1 MKLLRNYLAIFCGA
15 SFIGSFTLRFLALE
29 FLYHKMNDFWSG
41 IGITIIATGTLA
53 VIIGFFIGRH
63 ILRLER
69 VIVKIRGGQSIAH
82 DERVAALGVYAKVN
96 KITIIANVIGFI
108 IGQFA
113 VMVLDI
119 RAGVVPYHFSC
130 SAIIMIQSTLVGT
143 LCALYEIYSFN
154 ILMAEYRELL
164 HIHSIEEFGKGW
176 NLSISGKI
184 LLSSVVTLLFM
195 GINAFSASYG
205 IIALPDTIGGRDE
218 LGTYLRFG
226 VEAVLFTIIV
236 CFFLFY
242 IISSELKNRIS
253 DTASRL
259 KDLGEKG
266 DLSYRISLS
275 MNDDFGVMTS
285 DLNGFI
291 TQLGTLVLSL
301 RTETEVVATSAKAL
315 SGSVGDSFVALEAI
329 TQTVNTIE
337 SGEKTQGVL
346 IGTADT
352 EIRSM
357 AENAKYVEQQ
367 VMIQTSA
374 IQQSSASVN
383 EMAANISSV
392 AEMTQ
397 KADAVSALL
406 REKSE
411 QGSVLLS
418 SAVTAIKEL
427 QGVSTEVQKIVQV
440 IQSIANSTNLLSMN
454 AAIEAAHAGDAG
466 KGFAVVADEVRTLA
480 TSSTKSTA
488 EIKKLIAGMIDKT
501 NRGVDSIV
509 SAGKSFSEISTGIE
523 QTTTLIQTI
532 ANAMEEQRIGA
543 KETIQAT
550 NSVVDAIQ
558 TIQDLSR
565 KQRESTE
572 NMEKAMRAIVDAEK
586 EISIALGEN
595 KDRSEN
601 LDASIRK
608 VERSMD
614 ANNKA
619 VSTMKENIQIFKL

>member
-1 MKLLRNYLAIFCGA
+1 MKLLRKYLAIFCGA

-29 FLYHKMNDFWSG
+29 FLYHKMSDFWSG
-41 IGITIIATGTLA
+41 IGMTIAATGTLS
-53 VIIGFFIGRH
+53 VIIGFLLGRH
-63 ILRLER
+63 LVRLER
-69 VIVKIRGGQSIAH
+69 VVLKIKHGQTITQE
-82 DERVAALGVYAKVN
+82 ERTTALGVYAKVN
-96 KITIIANVIGFI
+96 KITIAANIVGFV

-113 VMVLDI
+113 VMFLDI
-119 RAGVVPYHFSC
+119 KAGAVPYHFSC

-143 LCALYEIYSFN
+143 LAALYEIYSLN

-164 HIHSIEEFGKGW
+164 RIHSIEEFGKGW
-176 NLSISGKI
+176 NLTISGKI
-184 LLSSVVTLLFM
+184 LLSGIITLLFM
-195 GINAFSASYG
+195 GVNAFSAAYG
-205 IIALPDTIGGRDE
+205 IIALPDTIGGQNE
-218 LGTYLRFG
+218 LGAYLRFG
-226 VEAVLFTIIV
+226 VEAILFTFTV
-236 CFFLFY
+236 CFFLFF
-242 IISSELKNRIS
+242 IIASELKNRIS

-291 TQLGTLVLSL
+291 TQLGTLVQSL
-301 RTETEVVATSAKAL
+301 RTETEVVATSAKTL
-315 SGSVGDSFVALEAI
+315 SCSVADSFVALEAI

-337 SGEKTQGVL
+337 SGEKTQGSL
-346 IGTADT
+346 IGTADA

-357 AENAKYVEQQ
+357 AENAKYVERQ
-367 VMIQTSA
+367 VTIQTTA
-374 IQQSSASVN
+374 VQQSSASVN

-397 KADAVSALL
+397 KADSVSLL
-406 REKSE
+406 LKEKSE
-411 QGSVLLS
+411 EGAVLLS
-418 SAVTAIKEL
+418 SAVEAIKEL
-427 QGVSTEVQKIVQV
+427 QGVSKEVQKIVQV

-480 TSSTKSTA
+480 TSSTKSTG

-501 NRGVDSIV
+501 NRGVTSIV
-509 SAGKSFSEISTGIE
+509 AAGKSFSDISSGIE

-558 TIQDLSR
+558 SIQELSK

-572 NMEKAMRAIVDAEK
+572 NMEKAIRAIVDAEK
-586 EISIALGEN
+586 EISIALKEN
-595 KDRSEN
+595 KDKSVN

-614 ANNKA
+614 ENNRA
-619 VSTMKENIQIFKL
+619 VSAMKENIEIFQL